1 MHIYICNI
9 NFLVL
14 ISKSQGVVTEENS
27 EELVKALISF
37 ISNISHYCNLLDTM
51 ERFDRK
57 TKAIGFTTSYSYVS
71 FNLLVF
77 GVNIIIIIIICKW
90 CQYNLSPPILSQLYA
105 YQATEKDFF
114 IFLFFFTILIMLIIK
129 R

>member
-1 MHIYICNI
+1 MHICNI
-9 NFLVL
+9 NFLVS

-27 EELVKALISF
+27 EELIKALISF

-51 ERFDRK
+51 ERADRK

-77 GVNIIIIIIICKW
+77 GVNIIWANYMLIK
-90 CQYNLSPPILSQLYA
+90 QQKKILFYFL
-105 YQATEKDFF
+105 
-114 IFLFFFTILIMLIIK
+114 FLFFYNFDNVNN
-129 R
+129 